1 VRVSATTV
9 NSLLDSRAVARFA
22 YERDA
27 YLTELD
33 TDVLEV
39 GDDGGRPYAVTAD
52 TVFYPEGGGQPADR
66 GTMAGADVTGVVRVA
81 GVVRHHLAEPIG
93 RGPVH
98 QRIDWS
104 RRFDHMQQHTA
115 QHLLTALALVRFGWP
130 TTAFHLGPRLSDV
143 ELDGPALSRDDLDR
157 LEDAVN
163 HEVRAARAVTVR
175 YAEASRMGDLG
186 VRSRILPQ
194 DFASNELRLVEI
206 EGIDL
211 NTCGGT
217 HVCSTA
223 EIGAVALLGAE
234 PMRGGTRV
242 FFVAGDRVRQR
253 LVEHELRNARLR
265 SILDSAD
272 DDLPGVVELRISKEK
287 QLARDRRRLTE
298 ELAEEVAGALAAE
311 PDLVVARHWDEHDMG
326 FLQKLGRRLVE
337 TAPTKV
343 VLLTS
348 GVGREGLFVI
358 AAGSDAAIDV
368 AVVGPDVAAVMD
380 GRGGGAAG
388 LFQGRAARPAAWR
401 EAAALLRARV
411 QG

>member
-1 VRVSATTV
+1 MSVPAASV
-9 NSLLDSRAVARFA
+9 NSLLDFQAVAPLA

-33 TDVLEV
+33 TEVVEV
-39 GDDGGRPYAVTAD
+39 GDDDGRPYAVTPD

-66 GTMAGADVTGVVRVA
+66 GTMGGVEVTGVVRVE
-81 GVVRHHLAEPIG
+81 GVVRHILSAPVV
-93 RGPVH
+93 RRPVH
-98 QRIDWS
+98 QRIDWE

-115 QHLLTALALVRFGWP
+115 QHVLTALALVRFDWP
-130 TTAFHLGPRLSDV
+130 TTAFHLGPRISDID
-143 ELDGPALSRDDLDR
+143 LDVQDLSRGDLDR

-163 HEVRAARAVTVR
+163 KEVRTARAVTVR
-175 YAEASRMGDLG
+175 YAESSRMQELG

-194 DFASNELRLVEI
+194 DFDSDEVRLVEI

-217 HVCSTA
+217 HVRSTA

-242 FFVAGDRVRQR
+242 FFVAGDRVRRR

-272 DDLPGVVELRISKEK
+272 DDLPDVVELRITKEK
-287 QLARDRRRLTE
+287 QLARDRRRLTQ
-298 ELAEEVAGALAAE
+298 ELAEEVAVSLAAE
-311 PDLVVARHWDEHDMG
+311 PDSVVARHWDEHDME

-337 TAPTKV
+337 IAPGKV
-343 VLLTS
+343 ALLTA

-358 AAGSDAAIDV
+358 AAGPEAPIDV
-368 AVVGPDVAAVMD
+368 AEAGPEVAAVMD
-380 GRGGGAAG
+380 GRGGGTG
-388 LFQGRAARPAAWR
+388 GVFQGRGARPAGR
-401 EAAALLRARV
+401 GEAAALLRARV
-411 QG
+411 PE

>member
-1 VRVSATTV
+1 
-9 NSLLDSRAVARFA
+9 VARFA

-66 GTMAGADVTGVVRVA
+66 GTMGGVEVTGVVRVEA
-81 GVVRHHLAEPIG
+81 TVRHLLSAPV
-93 RGPVH
+93 RLGPAH
-98 QRIDWS
+98 QRIDWVH
-104 RRFDHMQQHTA
+104 RFDHMQQHTA
-115 QHLLTALALVRFGWP
+115 QHMLTALALARFDWP
-130 TTAFHLGPRLSDV
+130 TTAFHLGPRLSDI
-143 ELDGPALSRDDLDR
+143 ELDVPGLSRDDLGR

-163 HEVRAARAVTVR
+163 GKVRAALAVTVT
-175 YAEASRMGDLG
+175 YAEASRMQELG
-186 VRSRILPQ
+186 VRSRILPT
-194 DFASNELRLVEI
+194 DFESDQLRLVEI

-217 HVCSTA
+217 HVRSTA

-242 FFVAGDRVRQR
+242 FFVAGDRVRRR

-311 PDLVVARHWDEHDMG
+311 PDVVVERHWDEHDMG

-401 EAAALLRARV
+401 EAMSLLRARAV
-411 QG
+411 SE